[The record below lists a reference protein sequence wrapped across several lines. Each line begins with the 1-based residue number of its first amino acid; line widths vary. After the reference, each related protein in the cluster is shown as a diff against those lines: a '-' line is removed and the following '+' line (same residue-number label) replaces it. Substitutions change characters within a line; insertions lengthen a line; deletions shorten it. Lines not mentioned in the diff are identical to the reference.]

1 MDKIMFK
8 VSSIV
13 IQNSKLYSF
22 YVCVC
27 VSVTQLCPTLC
38 NLGTVACQYGV
49 LSRVPCAIKRV
60 CIS

>member
-27 VSVTQLCPTLC
+27 VCVSHSVVSNSL
-38 NLGTVACQYGV
+38 
-49 LSRVPCAIKRV
+49 
-60 CIS
+60 